1 MIESISRSL
10 PAAAAGSNRLWNNDE
25 SFGKIIT
32 DMLKET
38 NQQMLD
44 ADKAIEAF
52 AAGKI
57 ENVHDVM
64 IATEKASLSFQLVM
78 QVRNKVIEAY
88 QELMRM
94 QV

>member
-1 MIESISRSL
+1 MIERLSSAVGATGGS
-10 PAAAAGSNRLWNNDE
+10 SNRLWNKDE

-32 DMLKET
+32 DMLKDT

-64 IATEKASLSFQLVM
+64 IATEKASLSFQLTL